1 MSTNT
6 SASLEIKVSNRGVE
20 LNTQRFSDDVI
31 YIGRDPESGIFLDN
45 PGVSRRHA
53 KILRTDEGFQIFDLQ
68 SGNGTFVNDKKVS
81 QAWLSSG
88 DVVRISKFTLELE
101 LSDSVFEPE
110 LFAETPEEQ
119 DSATAPPEFEVGGG
133 ETIFLLPGEQVKVLE
148 QAKQAERV
156 SEQIKTGPPP
166 KEEPKRTSALLIFL
180 GGTAFGMLC
189 SWLIF

>member
-20 LNTQRFSDDVI
+20 LNTQHFSDDVI

-53 KILRTDEGFQIFDLQ
+53 KILRTDEGFQVFDLQ

-88 DVVRISKFTLELE
+88 DVIRISKFTLELE
-101 LSDSVFEPE
+101 LSDLAFEPE
-110 LFAETPEEQ
+110 LFTETLEEQ
-119 DSATAPPEFEVGGG
+119 DNETDPPEFEAGGG

-148 QAKQAERV
+148 QAKQAERE
-156 SEQIKTGPPP
+156 SEQIKTGPQPT
-166 KEEPKRTSALLIFL
+166 EEPKRTSALLIFL

-189 SWLIF
+189 SWLLF